1 MIPPIGFK
9 LDKATVDYLL
19 YDIKAYDAYR
29 ARHGYGI
36 GDIEDAIERIE
47 TAVRIFGVTE

>member
-19 YDIKAYDAYR
+19 ADMRAYQDHQFAIG
-29 ARHGYGI
+29 HDDDVQGGI
-36 GDIEDAIERIE
+36 DRIE